1 MAGQYLL
8 YNRAAGY
15 SKSRRVV
22 KKVEFHVG
30 GLFPQVDFMVASREL
45 QTRAVVRVGNMRGNT
60 LEQWIKVSKLVV
72 NSSRLSRH
80 RFRGNEVRLWLGV
93 IAYDLWNVLR
103 RLECRTKLET
113 GR

>member
-1 MAGQYLL
+1 
-8 YNRAAGY
+8 
-15 SKSRRVV
+15 
-22 KKVEFHVG
+22 
-30 GLFPQVDFMVASREL
+30 MVASREL
-45 QTRAVVRVGNMRGNT
+45 QTRAVVRVGNMRGTT

-103 RLECRTKLET
+103 RLECRTELET